1 MYIYIYKW
9 VYLYEKLETITFQNQ
24 KELFNKR
31 SELLYRCH
39 HFNKFLLKNYTR
51 NDFR

>member
-1 MYIYIYKW
+1 MKNRKW
-9 VYLYEKLETITFQNQ
+9 LHITISQPEDQ

-31 SELLYRCH
+31 FELLCKCH
-39 HFNKFLLKNYTR
+39 HVNKFLLKNYTR